1 MTKDDPSEAIQHHA
15 RDIDRLLG
23 YLKHETHLYLAA
35 SDQNPKDWG
44 DVGDLGHVRAQL
56 LNVAGSLSGKDSES
70 IDDLITRHA
79 VEPIPVKI
87 PGQLPPDYSQ
97 DEMRDDLLEFHRNID
112 ERVRDGY
119 GYLTK
124 SDYDM
129 AGTLFSDVGDLQE
142 VSGLI
147 QKGEYDRACM
157 YLNKLDTAV
166 RDEVPSRLYDS
177 IYRA

>member
-1 MTKDDPSEAIQHHA
+1 M
-15 RDIDRLLG
+15 
-23 YLKHETHLYLAA
+23 
-35 SDQNPKDWG
+35 
-44 DVGDLGHVRAQL
+44 RA
-56 LNVAGSLSGKDSES
+56 
-70 IDDLITRHA
+70 
-79 VEPIPVKI
+79 
-87 PGQLPPDYSQ
+87 
-97 DEMRDDLLEFHRNID
+97 DLLEFHQNID

-119 GYLTK
+119 EYLTK

-147 QKGEYDRACM
+147 QKGDYDRACM

-166 RDEVPSRLYDS
+166 RDEVPNRLYES